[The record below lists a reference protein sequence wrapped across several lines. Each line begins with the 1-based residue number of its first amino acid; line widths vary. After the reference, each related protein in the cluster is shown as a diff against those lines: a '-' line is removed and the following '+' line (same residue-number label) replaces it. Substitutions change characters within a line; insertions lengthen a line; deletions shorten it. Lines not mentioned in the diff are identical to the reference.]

1 MIFYIIA
8 LIAVIRLFTN
18 IHRLIATKYYFNHF
32 KRKDEKINRYTRPI
46 ENLFNAAG
54 TQYIVLVTKR
64 FALNQMS
71 DAYISDCL
79 GDPKYRDE
87 LLKIFDKTI
96 GVFAF
101 RIRQTFY
108 PTYWLNLPV
117 NILNHLNFSP
127 KAPISIIINILGWI
141 LSFVATY
148 FLEKYFDLIVPS
160 DFFQSLIP

>member
-8 LIAVIRLFTN
+8 AIFVIRVLINVF
-18 IHRLIATKYYFNHF
+18 RLIATKYYFYLF
-32 KRKDEKINRYTRPI
+32 KRKTEKINRYTRPI

-64 FALNQMS
+64 FTLNQMS
-71 DAYISDCL
+71 DSYISDCL
-79 GDPKYRDE
+79 SDSKYTNE
-87 LLKIFDKTI
+87 LIKIFDKTI

-117 NILNHLNFSP
+117 NILSQFNI
-127 KAPISIIINILGWI
+127 APNAILSVIINIFGWA

-148 FLEKYFDLIVPS
+148 FLEKYFDLIIPS